1 MPTASQEHSQPPA
14 PPVVPKLSTSEIISK
29 AANRALGG
37 GLSGAAA
44 MGINVGCLMWLR
56 TTVNYQYRHGTN
68 MKTALSS
75 LYKEG
80 GIPRFYQGLLPALVQ
95 GPMSRFGDT
104 AANTG
109 VLTLLDSYD
118 ETKNMNPLLKTA
130 AASTTSAL
138 WRIFLM
144 PIDTLKTYKQVNGA
158 EGWKILGQKVRTN
171 GVGVMYHGAL
181 AAFGANL
188 LGHYP
193 WFGTYNFLQ
202 ASIPKQD
209 DFRMKLVRN
218 AFIGFCASF
227 VSDCTSNSVR
237 VVKVYKQANTEN
249 ISYPTAVKRVIAED
263 GLAGLFGRGL
273 STKILS
279 NGLQGIMFSVLWKV
293 IDDAFFNKD
302 DHKK

>member
-171 GVGVMYHGAL
+171 GIGVMYHGAM

-218 AFIGFCASF
+218 AFIGFCSSF

-279 NGLQGIMFSVLWKV
+279 NGVQGIMFSVLWKV

>member
-1 MPTASQEHSQPPA
+1 MPTVSQEHSQPPA
-14 PPVVPKLSTSEIISK
+14 PPVVPKLTTSEIISK

-68 MKTALSS
+68 MRTALSS

-109 VLTLLDSYD
+109 VLALLVSYD
-118 ETKNMNPLLKTA
+118 ETRNMNSFLKTA
-130 AASTTSAL
+130 AASTTSAV

-218 AFIGFCASF
+218 AFIGFCSSF

-273 STKILS
+273 ATKILS
-279 NGLQGIMFSVLWKV
+279 NGVQGIMFSVLWKI